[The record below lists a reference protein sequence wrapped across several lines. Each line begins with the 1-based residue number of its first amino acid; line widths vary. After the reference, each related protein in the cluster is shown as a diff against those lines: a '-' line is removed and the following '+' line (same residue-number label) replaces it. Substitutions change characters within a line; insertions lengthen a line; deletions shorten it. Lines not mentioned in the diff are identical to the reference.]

1 MDQGSA
7 LEANRRAFLP
17 AEIPD
22 HPVGARDLKYSPEM
36 SRRPILVLIPGHKL
50 QYFRLPTRVSY
61 DQGSVLAVRVP
72 WRAALPEVVPIN

>member
-1 MDQGSA
+1 M
-7 LEANRRAFLP
+7 ANRRYTSQS
-17 AEIPD
+17 
-22 HPVGARDLKYSPEM
+22 DLCTVPYITYNLEYSPEM

-72 WRAALPEVVPIN
+72 WRAAQPEVVPIN